1 MKNILLIIALVT
13 STLVSGQNLY
23 KGLEVGM
30 TKKEA
35 KSEFKKNKEQ
45 YIETI
50 MEAGLASDS
59 KELDERFNSM
69 LEEHRT
75 GQLKRSSAI
84 KAKIKAAKEAPGS
97 MEQKRKIVTKSMK
110 EFIRQNPEPFGAK
123 SDSFIK
129 DAKKRKKSAEW
140 KEWKT
145 SLDNYRYEQWSK
157 FGEK

>member
-1 MKNILLIIALVT
+1 MDYEASMKAFKDNRG
-13 STLVSGQNLY
+13 SG
-23 KGLEVGM
+23 GRE
-30 TKKEA
+30 
-35 KSEFKKNKEQ
+35 KSKDE

-50 MEAGLASDS
+50 MEAALASDS
-59 KELDERFNSM
+59 KELDERFNNM

-75 GQLKRSSAI
+75 GQLQRSNAI
-84 KAKIKAAKEAPGS
+84 KDKIKAAKELPGS

-110 EFIRQNPEPFGAK
+110 EFIKQNPEPFGAK
-123 SDSFIK
+123 SDNFIK
-129 DAKKRKKSAEW
+129 DAKKRKKSDEW